1 MDIPLIKSIHEAEER
16 FTVFMRSA
24 NDEDTITKGVS
35 YAEAIQAAEDTV
47 KRIVLN
53 HPGEEAVVRQVD
65 DNNWTIGLPTS
76 DWTTRIAIEPSGG

>member
-24 NDEDTITKGVS
+24 NDEDILAKNVP
-35 YAEAIQAAEDTV
+35 YAEAVQAAEDTV

-53 HPGEEAVVRQVD
+53 HSGEEAVVRQVD
-65 DNNWTIGLPTS
+65 DNNWSIGLPGN
-76 DWTTRIAIEPSGG
+76 DWTTRIAIEPSNG

>member
-24 NDEDTITKGVS
+24 NDEDIITKNVP
-35 YAEAIQAAEDTV
+35 YADAVQAVEDTI

-53 HPGEEAVVRQVD
+53 HPGEEANVRQID
-65 DNNWTIGLPTS
+65 DNNWNLGLPSS